1 VPVTYTVT
9 LLGVSDGAL
18 QVSVVQSIPPQPPNT
33 VYDTD
38 YGWLVTSTSGSYSMW
53 ASVNDTFDEVLRNG
67 IAACIPDAIPPG
79 MTDALQQSLNL
90 MPFVFPGGS
99 QLFMKNP
106 VFSQAGDLTVG
117 LSYKA

>member
-1 VPVTYTVT
+1 
-9 LLGVSDGAL
+9 
-18 QVSVVQSIPPQPPNT
+18 
-33 VYDTD
+33 
-38 YGWLVTSTSGSYSMW
+38 MW